1 MAAISTSSPPS
12 LGNLRSA
19 CSNSFPRSHTLDS
32 CIVPGEEFSPLRVRK
47 HTISVFV
54 GDESGMINRIAGV
67 FARRGYNIE
76 SLAVGLNRDKALFTI
91 VVSGTERVLQQVI
104 EQLQKLVNVL
114 KVEDIS
120 SEPQV
125 ERELMLVK
133 VNAHPESRAQIMW
146 LVDTFR
152 ARIVDIAEHAL
163 TIEVTGD
170 PGKMIAVE
178 RNLRRFQIREIVRTG
193 KIALRREKMGAT
205 APFWRFSAASYPD
218 LKEQAPASVLRG
230 RKKGAVVPPTQKTTG
245 GDVYPVEQASD
256 LMVHRVL
263 DAHWGLLTEEDTSG
277 LRSHTLSLLVNDVP
291 GVLNLVTGVFSRRGY
306 NIQSLAVGHA
316 ETEGI
321 SRITTVVPATD
332 ESVSKLV
339 QQLYKLIDV
348 HESSHLSGN
357 KSPNRDNETGKRTDR
372 IVRRVDKRVSD
383 APLTT
388 PESKVR
394 KHTISVFV
402 GDESG
407 MINRIAGVF
416 ARRGYYI
423 ESLAVGLNRDKAL
436 FTIVVSGTERVLQQV
451 IEQLQKLVNV
461 LKNPGHRYSSL
472 PIGKLGVFSTQIM
485 WLVDTFRAR
494 IVDIAEHA
502 LTIEVTGDPG
512 KMIAVERNL
521 RKFQIREI
529 VRTGKIALR
538 REKMGATAPFWRFSA
553 ASYPDLK
560 EQAPA
565 SVLRGSK
572 KGAVVPPTEKT
583 TGGDVYPV
591 EEASDLMVHRVLDAH
606 WGLLTEEDTSGLRS
620 HTLSLLVNDVPGVLN
635 LVTGVFSRRGYNI
648 QTSGLRSHTLSLL
661 VNDVPGVLNLVTG
674 VFSRRGYNIQSLAV
688 GHAETEGIS
697 RITTVVPAT
706 DESVSKL
713 VQQLYKLVDVHEVH
727 DLTHMPFAERELM
740 LIKIAVNAAARRDVL
755 DIASIFRAKA
765 VDVSDHAIT
774 LQLTGDLDK
783 MVALQRLLEPYGIC
797 EVARTGRVAL
807 ARESGVD
814 SKYLRGYSFPLTG

>member
-1 MAAISTSSPPS
+1 MAAISASSSPS
-12 LGNLRSA
+12 LLSLRSSSSPA
-19 CSNSFPRSHTLDS
+19 LTPSTRRVSFPSKISHFSGNSNRDNETGKRVERIVRSVNERVSDAPPTS
-32 CIVPGEEFSPLRVRK
+32 KVRK

-133 VNAHPESRAQIMW
+133 VNAHPEYRAEIMW

-152 ARIVDIAEHAL
+152 AKVVDIAEHAL

-178 RNLRRFQIREIVRTG
+178 RNLKKFEIREIVRTG

-218 LKEQAPASVLRG
+218 LKEQAPVNVLRG
-230 RKKGAVVPPTQKTTG
+230 SKTGAIVPPSETTAG
-245 GDVYPVEQASD
+245 GDVYPVESTSD
-256 LMVHRVL
+256 LKVQRVL
-263 DAHWGLLTEEDTSG
+263 DAHWGLLTDEDTSG

-291 GVLNLVTGVFSRRGY
+291 GVLNLVTGVFARRGY
-306 NIQSLAVGHA
+306 NIQAYLAVGHA
-316 ETEGI
+316 E
-321 SRITTVVPATD
+321 A
-332 ESVSKLV
+332 
-339 QQLYKLIDV
+339 Q
-348 HESSHLSGN
+348 
-357 KSPNRDNETGKRTDR
+357 
-372 IVRRVDKRVSD
+372 
-383 APLTT
+383 
-388 PESKVR
+388 
-394 KHTISVFV
+394 
-402 GDESG
+402 
-407 MINRIAGVF
+407 
-416 ARRGYYI
+416 
-423 ESLAVGLNRDKAL
+423 
-436 FTIVVSGTERVLQQV
+436 
-451 IEQLQKLVNV
+451 
-461 LKNPGHRYSSL
+461 
-472 PIGKLGVFSTQIM
+472 
-485 WLVDTFRAR
+485 
-494 IVDIAEHA
+494 
-502 LTIEVTGDPG
+502 
-512 KMIAVERNL
+512 
-521 RKFQIREI
+521 
-529 VRTGKIALR
+529 
-538 REKMGATAPFWRFSA
+538 
-553 ASYPDLK
+553 
-560 EQAPA
+560 
-565 SVLRGSK
+565 
-572 KGAVVPPTEKT
+572 
-583 TGGDVYPV
+583 
-591 EEASDLMVHRVLDAH
+591 
-606 WGLLTEEDTSGLRS
+606 
-620 HTLSLLVNDVPGVLN
+620 
-635 LVTGVFSRRGYNI
+635 
-648 QTSGLRSHTLSLL
+648 
-661 VNDVPGVLNLVTG
+661 
-674 VFSRRGYNIQSLAV
+674 
-688 GHAETEGIS
+688 GIS

-727 DLTHMPFAERELM
+727 DLTHLPFSERELM

-765 VDVSDHAIT
+765 VDVSDHTIT

-814 SKYLRGYSFPLTG
+814 SKYLRGYSFPLSG